1 MGSDFLFGSHFGMAS
16 KKVRTG
22 NQDVRVT
29 ELRAAFQLLSE
40 HVDLQEVDQLD
51 PLRSNAVYTNG
62 LAIWMMVL
70 QRMTPNGTLESSVK
84 QLLDSGSSLLP
95 KNKRVSEKTLS
106 SNTAAFSRARKR
118 VPLESVNWLCDQVAS
133 SIIRH
138 SPAASP
144 NDFYVIDGTTLALQ
158 PTGELRKAYPPASN
172 QFGPGVWPIV
182 NMAVAHELESGC
194 ALRPEIG
201 PMYGDQAVSETK
213 LACQCVDRLP
223 DGSSVMAD
231 SGFGIFFF
239 AYHCQQRGHPFLL
252 RLTDSRWRALVKQ
265 AQLESSGSG
274 WATYKLMWRPSP
286 HERDSHPEL
295 PADAQL
301 EVRLHEDRVHPNL
314 TLRQVT
320 DLPGTANQFSQR
332 YLRRGDVEIDIRNL
346 KVVLDTEH
354 IRAKSVEMFQ
364 KELLTSI
371 VAYNLVGQF
380 RRQAAELAQL
390 APRRLSFKRVWT
402 TFTIFLLRKPT
413 TDNFTE
419 WDARYT
425 EALRIAQKDKLP
437 NRPGRQFPRAAYPR
451 RPKTTH
457 FKKRKAPRGND
468 ETTEPM

>member
-1 MGSDFLFGSHFGMAS
+1 MTS
-16 KKVRTG
+16 KRTPKQ
-22 NQDVRVT
+22 NVEAI
-29 ELRAAFQLLSE
+29 ELQAAFQLLSE
-40 HVDLQEVDQLD
+40 HVDLREVDQLA

-70 QRMTPNGTLESSVK
+70 QRMTPEGTLESSVK
-84 QLLDSGSSLLP
+84 QLLDSGSNLLP

-106 SNTAAFSRARKR
+106 SNTAAYSRARKR
-118 VPLESVNWLCDQVAS
+118 VSLESVHWLCDQVAS
-133 SIIRH
+133 SIIRQ
-138 SPAASP
+138 SPVASP
-144 NDFYVIDGTTLALQ
+144 DDPAFYVIDGTTLALQ

-201 PMYGDQAVSETK
+201 PMYGDQAVSETR
-213 LACQCVDRLP
+213 LACQCVERLP
-223 DGSSVMAD
+223 DGSAVMAD

-239 AYHCQQRGHPFLL
+239 AYHCKQHGHPFLL
-252 RLTDSRWRALVKQ
+252 RLTDARWRALVKQ
-265 AQLESSGSG
+265 AQLESSGTD
-274 WATYKLMWRPSP
+274 WDTYKLTWSPSP
-286 HERDSHPEL
+286 KERANNADL

-301 EVRLHEDRVHPNL
+301 EVRLHEHRVHANL
-314 TLRQVT
+314 TLRQLT
-320 DLPGTANQFSQR
+320 DLPGTAHHLSR
-332 YLRRGDVEIDIRNL
+332 HYLRRGDVEIDIRNL

-380 RRQAAELAQL
+380 RRQAAALAGL

-402 TFTIFLLRKPT
+402 TFTIFLLRKPA
-413 TDNFTE
+413 TDDFNE

-425 EALRIAQKDKLP
+425 EALRIAQNDKLP

-457 FKKRKAPRGND
+457 FKKRKTPHGND
-468 ETTEPM
+468 ETPEPM